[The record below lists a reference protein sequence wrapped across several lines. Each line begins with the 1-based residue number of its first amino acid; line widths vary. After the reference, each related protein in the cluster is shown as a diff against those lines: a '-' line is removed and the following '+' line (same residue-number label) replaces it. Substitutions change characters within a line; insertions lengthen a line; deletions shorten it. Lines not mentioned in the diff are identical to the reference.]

1 MAWSSEWPPIM
12 RTPLGASA
20 MRARS
25 MACILQQKMCLLE
38 RLIVWGSRVVSV
50 GLQLQQTLLASIWW
64 PSFVGGSS
72 PARSLFRTFDNSI
85 YRAGNSSSVKSAI
98 MIDVVATIGDVTIRE
113 TVQRLSL
120 TVADLHALVVAD
132 LAQRAPHLSI
142 HTVQLTVE
150 GTILAVD
157 CTPLTAIQSDVVQ
170 CTVRCA
176 PQLLR
181 CAPLWG
187 AGGCTVVTVHG
198 VGFEAVDGSA
208 RLRFGTVD
216 VPCQRTSSTTIRCIA
231 PDHPPG
237 IVNVRLVR
245 CEEDD
250 SDEDEASFEFVRL
263 ETNFDV
269 IFATTNSHCPVRGA
283 ARGDEE
289 RVRGW
294 TPND

>member
-1 MAWSSEWPPIM
+1 M
-12 RTPLGASA
+12 SA
-20 MRARS
+20 
-25 MACILQQKMCLLE
+25 
-38 RLIVWGSRVVSV
+38 
-50 GLQLQQTLLASIWW
+50 T
-64 PSFVGGSS
+64 
-72 PARSLFRTFDNSI
+72 
-85 YRAGNSSSVKSAI
+85 

-113 TVQRLSL
+113 SVQRTAL
-120 TVADLHALVVAD
+120 TVADLHALVVAN
-132 LAQRAPHLSI
+132 LAQRAPHLST
-142 HTVQLTVE
+142 HTVQLTV
-150 GTILAVD
+150 GGSIILPVD
-157 CTPLTAIQSDVVQ
+157 GTPLTAIQSDVVQ

-198 VGFEAVDGSA
+198 VGLEAVGGSP
-208 RLRFGTVD
+208 RLRFGRVD
-216 VPCQRTSSTTIRCIA
+216 VPCQRTSSTTMRCIA

-250 SDEDEASFEFVRL
+250 FDEDEASFEFVRL
-263 ETNFDV
+263 ETAYEV
-269 IFATTNSHCPVRGA
+269 LFATTNSHCPVRGA

>member
-1 MAWSSEWPPIM
+1 M

-25 MACILQQKMCLLE
+25 RACICVDVVEERQLSGTMTEVSGSAVKRFMYFSVHYMYMYLLRE
-38 RLIVWGSRVVSV
+38 GRRRRPFIPVTYW
-50 GLQLQQTLLASIWW
+50 T
-64 PSFVGGSS
+64 
-72 PARSLFRTFDNSI
+72 
-85 YRAGNSSSVKSAI
+85 SSV
-98 MIDVVATIGDVTIRE
+98 IDVVATIGDVTIRE
-113 TVQRLSL
+113 TVQRTAL
-120 TVADLHALVVAD
+120 TVADLHALVVAN
-132 LAQRAPHLSI
+132 LAQRAPHLST
-142 HTVQLTVE
+142 HTVQLTV
-150 GTILAVD
+150 GGSIILPVD
-157 CTPLTAIQSDVVQ
+157 GTPLTAIQSDVVQ

-198 VGFEAVDGSA
+198 VGLEAVGGSP
-208 RLRFGTVD
+208 RLRFGRVD
-216 VPCQRTSSTTIRCIA
+216 VPCQRTSSTTMRCIA

-263 ETNFDV
+263 ETAYEV
-269 IFATTNSHCPVRGA
+269 LFATTNSHCPVRGA

>member
-1 MAWSSEWPPIM
+1 M
-12 RTPLGASA
+12 SA
-20 MRARS
+20 
-25 MACILQQKMCLLE
+25 
-38 RLIVWGSRVVSV
+38 
-50 GLQLQQTLLASIWW
+50 T
-64 PSFVGGSS
+64 
-72 PARSLFRTFDNSI
+72 
-85 YRAGNSSSVKSAI
+85 

-113 TVQRLSL
+113 SVLRTAL
-120 TVADLHALVVAD
+120 TVADLHALVVAN
-132 LAQRAPHLSI
+132 LAQRAPHLST
-142 HTVQLTVE
+142 HTVQLTV
-150 GTILAVD
+150 GGSIILPVD
-157 CTPLTAIQSDVVQ
+157 GTPLTAIQSDVVQ

-198 VGFEAVDGSA
+198 VGLEAVGGSP
-208 RLRFGTVD
+208 RLRFGRVD

-263 ETNFDV
+263 ETAYEV
-269 IFATTNSHCPVRGA
+269 LFATTNSHCPVRGA